1 VEIVQE
7 YDFGDYNTKNHIK
20 VISKYLELIRKI
32 EKLSEKESEN
42 VLEQDLGRKRQ
53 HRTLLE

>member
-1 VEIVQE
+1 MTLLKLFPREMEESYI
-7 YDFGDYNTKNHIK
+7 I
-20 VISKYLELIRKI
+20 ISYLEIIRKI